1 VLLAIE
7 VELLA
12 VEKKLVSLVVVVV
25 AVRPVTLVQLELTV
39 VFEPVTKLTAAH

>member
-7 VELLA
+7 DELLA
-12 VEKKLVSLVVVVV
+12 VEKKLVSLVVVV
-25 AVRPVTLVQLELTV
+25 AVRPVTLGQLELTV

>member
-7 VELLA
+7 DELLA
-12 VEKKLVSLVVVVV
+12 VEKKLVSLVVVV